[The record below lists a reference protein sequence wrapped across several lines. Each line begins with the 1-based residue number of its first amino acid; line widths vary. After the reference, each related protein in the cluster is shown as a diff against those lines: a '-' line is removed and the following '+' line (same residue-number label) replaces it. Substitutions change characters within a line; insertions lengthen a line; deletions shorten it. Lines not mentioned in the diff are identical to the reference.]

1 LERPPAADSAF
12 RRRRGQLG
20 VHWGR
25 ILRNMFSNSAS
36 YLITAIIGFALAPF
50 IVHSLGNTGYGLWTL
65 VLALTGYFGLLDL
78 GIRSSV
84 GRFVA
89 RYVALGD
96 EENVNRTVST
106 AFVML
111 SVASVIA
118 LVTTWV
124 VVQFFFERFKV
135 EPQYVESGKTALLL
149 TGLNMACILPLGVF
163 SAVLIAIER
172 FDIVSGV
179 TMSMELLRAALVV
192 AVLKLGYGLVGLA
205 CIVLFVTIAQ
215 YSIAG
220 IVAKWM
226 HEPLRFGLRYVDRRT
241 ARELWNFGVFRF
253 IWIVANQLIFYSASV
268 VIGIFLNAA
277 AITYFA
283 IAASLINYGRNIV
296 SVLTDTFAP
305 SATRMDARNDLS
317 GLRNLMIVAT
327 RTALLVSLPLCVG
340 YVLLG
345 TQFITLWM
353 GPAYATS
360 AAFLTILA
368 IAQFASMPQYVP
380 ALILA
385 GMARHRSLA
394 YLALVEGVANITL
407 SVILVQRYGLVGV
420 AWATVIPNLVFS
432 AVAIPWYTLRIL
444 DLSWREFIVRAWI
457 RPVLC
462 SGVAAAVGYFVFPL
476 SGKLTWAAFIAE
488 ALIVCGVFGVLACFI
503 CFDAVERGMV
513 VNKLNSMLNREAVH
527 EA

>member
-1 LERPPAADSAF
+1 M
-12 RRRRGQLG
+12 
-20 VHWGR
+20 HWGR

-36 YLITAIIGFALAPF
+36 YLVTAVIGFALAPF

-111 SVASVIA
+111 SAASCVA
-118 LVTTWV
+118 LLTTWV
-124 VVQFFFERFKV
+124 VVQFFFDSFKV
-135 EPQYVESGKTALLL
+135 EPQYAASGKTALLV

-172 FDIVSGV
+172 FDIVSGI
-179 TMSMELLRAALVV
+179 TLTMELLRAALVV
-192 AVLKLGYGLVGLA
+192 TVLKSGYGLTGLA
-205 CIVLFVTIAQ
+205 FVVLFVTIAQ
-215 YSIAG
+215 YSVAG
-220 IVAKWM
+220 IVAKTM
-226 HEPLRFGLRYVDRRT
+226 HKPLRLRWQYVDSRT
-241 ARELWNFGVFRF
+241 ARDLWNFGIFRF

-268 VIGIFLNAA
+268 VIGIYVNAA

-305 SATRMDARNDLS
+305 SATRMDAQQDLA
-317 GLRNLMIVAT
+317 GLRNLMVVGT

-340 YVLLG
+340 YILLG
-345 TQFITLWM
+345 KPFIALWM
-353 GPAYATS
+353 GPAYASS
-360 AAFLTILA
+360 AVFLTVLA
-368 IAQFASMPQYVP
+368 IAQFVSMPQYVP

-385 GMARHRSLA
+385 GMARHRALA
-394 YLALVEGVANITL
+394 YLSLVEGVANVAL
-407 SVILVQRYGLVGV
+407 SVILVQRYGLIGV

-432 AVAIPWYTLRIL
+432 AVTVPWYTIRIL
-444 DLSWREFIVRAWI
+444 NLSWREYIVRAWL

-462 SGVAAAVGYFVFPL
+462 AAIAAVIGFVVLPL
-476 SGKLTWAAFIAE
+476 PGKLTWASFVVE
-488 ALIVCGVFGVLACFI
+488 ALIVCGGFAASACFI
-503 CFDAVERGMV
+503 CFDGVQRAMV
-513 VNKLNSMLNREAVH
+513 LEKLTSMFNREAVH